1 MRKLFLISLLFFIP
15 LKNAVAKDVWVTLDQ
30 DAIKYLSN
38 YFPIS
43 TGQNFQSNDGIVSI
57 KISEKKIPFLSHLMH
72 EKFNRCGGF
81 VYHESKTE
89 AEATLNSYLDRD
101 LAVKGMFDDYAINQS
116 AEINPL
122 IAQVEEGE
130 IRTVIEKLSS
140 YHNRHYQSKTGV
152 EAVKWIKDHWAGL
165 TSNRSD
171 VKVEYFSHKWKQKS
185 VILTIEGSE
194 RPDEIIVIG
203 GHADSIGSGFWD
215 RKKSKAPGADD
226 NASGIATI
234 TEMLRILV
242 KNNYKPERT
251 IKLMAYSA
259 EEVGLKG
266 SKEIASKFK
275 RDKKNV
281 VGVIQ
286 FDMTN
291 HNGSDWKITLIDDHT
306 NKKQNQF
313 LAGLI
318 DTYVKVPWGY
328 SKCGYACS
336 DHASWTNNGYPASF
350 PFESKFN
357 DSNKKIHSAKDT
369 INVSRGVA
377 NHAVNFTK
385 LGIAFVVEMDK

>member
-30 DAIKYLSN
+30 DAIKYLSTF
-38 YFPIS
+38 FPIS
-43 TGQNFQSNDGIVSI
+43 TGQNFQSNDGIASI

-171 VKVEYFSHKWKQKS
+171 VKVEYFSHKWKQK
-185 VILTIEGSE
+185 ICN
-194 RPDEIIVIG
+194 
-203 GHADSIGSGFWD
+203 F
-215 RKKSKAPGADD
+215 
-226 NASGIATI
+226 
-234 TEMLRILV
+234 
-242 KNNYKPERT
+242 
-251 IKLMAYSA
+251 
-259 EEVGLKG
+259 
-266 SKEIASKFK
+266 
-275 RDKKNV
+275 
-281 VGVIQ
+281 
-286 FDMTN
+286 N
-291 HNGSDWKITLIDDHT
+291 H
-306 NKKQNQF
+306 
-313 LAGLI
+313 
-318 DTYVKVPWGY
+318 
-328 SKCGYACS
+328 
-336 DHASWTNNGYPASF
+336 
-350 PFESKFN
+350 
-357 DSNKKIHSAKDT
+357 
-369 INVSRGVA
+369 
-377 NHAVNFTK
+377 
-385 LGIAFVVEMDK
+385 